1 MPSPG
6 EWLTQLPPLAGYALL
21 AALVFVEGI
30 LVVSPFVPTLG
41 PLLVA
46 GALAYAGTLDLW
58 LVVVFAVFGAVC
70 GDALGF
76 YTGLRLGPRLRTTR
90 FVRRAPRAWDRA
102 SELFR
107 RRGGPALIPCRFV
120 PLVRSAAP
128 HLVGASG
135 LPYRRMAPYSLL
147 AGVVWACGE
156 GGVGYLAGASYTE
169 LSGLFGV
176 IPAALAVL
184 LLLAG
189 IVLWRRRGRTAE
201 AQEEETTNARLPS

>member
-1 MPSPG
+1 MTSPA
-6 EWLTQLPPLAGYALL
+6 EWLTQLPPLTAYGLL
-21 AALVFVEGI
+21 AGLVFVEGV

-46 GALAYAGTLDLW
+46 GALAYAGVLDLW
-58 LVVVFAVFGAVC
+58 LVVVFAAFGAVC

-76 YTGLRLGPRLRTTR
+76 YTGRRLGPRLRSSR
-90 FVRRAPRAWDRA
+90 FARRAHRAWDRA
-102 SELFR
+102 SDLFR
-107 RRGGPALIPCRFV
+107 RHGGPALIPCRFV

-156 GGVGYLAGASYTE
+156 GGVGYLAGASYTG
-169 LSGLFGV
+169 LSGMFGV
-176 IPAALAVL
+176 VPVAAAVIVAL
-184 LLLAG
+184 G
-189 IVLWRRRGRTAE
+189 IVLWRRRRRGEPNEEADTEAE
-201 AQEEETTNARLPS
+201 SVS